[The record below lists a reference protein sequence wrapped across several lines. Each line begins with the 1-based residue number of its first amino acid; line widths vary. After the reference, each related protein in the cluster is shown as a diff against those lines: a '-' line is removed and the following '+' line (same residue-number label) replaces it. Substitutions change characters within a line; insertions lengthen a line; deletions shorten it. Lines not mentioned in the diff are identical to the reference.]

1 MMNIENFTFR
11 NMSGLELSARIY
23 LPESPCE
30 KGVIF
35 SHGLY
40 SSKDGYKIR
49 KMAEG
54 IVKGGY
60 TLMTFD
66 FTFAG
71 ESPGNITDIS
81 VLEEVNDLIAAIKL
95 FKERGISRLHLMGSS
110 MGGAVSLLAALKA
123 DEKPES
129 LILIATPLDLL
140 GIIPDM
146 TPEKVDRLELHGYT
160 YVQGIKLKNSFFRE
174 IKNID
179 MLDAVR
185 KITSPVILFH
195 GGMDEVVKFSNH
207 ELFMMNIKT
216 EACPFVIPDGDHNL
230 TRESDID
237 FMMQKISEWLRRFDD

>member
-1 MMNIENFTFR
+1 MSIENFTFR
-11 NMSGLELSARIY
+11 NMAGLDLSARIY
-23 LPESPCE
+23 FPDSRCDS
-30 KGVIF
+30 GVIF

-40 SSKDGYKIR
+40 SSKDGYKIK

-54 IVKGGY
+54 IVNCGY

-81 VLEEVNDLIAAIKL
+81 VLEEVNDLLSAIKL
-95 FKERGISRLHLMGSS
+95 FRGRGINKLHLMGSS
-110 MGGAVSLLAALKA
+110 MGAAVSLLAAAGA
-123 DEKPES
+123 DDKFES

-146 TPEKVDRLELHGYT
+146 TPDKVDLLELHGYT
-160 YVQGIKLKNSFFRE
+160 SVQGIKLKNSFFRE
-174 IKNID
+174 LKNID
-179 MLDAVR
+179 MVDAVR
-185 KITSPVILFH
+185 RINVPVILFH

-207 ELFMMNIKT
+207 ELFKMNIKS
-216 EACPFVIPDGDHNL
+216 EVLPFVIPDGDHNL

-237 FMMQKISEWLRRFDD
+237 FMMQKISEWLGRFDD

>member
-1 MMNIENFTFR
+1 MA
-11 NMSGLELSARIY
+11 GLELCARIY
-23 LPESPCE
+23 VSAFPYE

-35 SHGLY
+35 SHCLY
-40 SSKDGYKIR
+40 SSKDGYKIK

-54 IVKGGY
+54 IVNCGY

-81 VLEEVNDLIAAIKL
+81 VLEEVNDLLAAIKI
-95 FKERGISRLHLMGSS
+95 FRERGVKKLHLMGSS
-110 MGGAVSLLAALKA
+110 MGAAVSVIAASESDDKF
-123 DEKPES
+123 ES

-146 TPEKVDRLELHGYT
+146 TPEKADRLEPHGYT
-160 YVQGIKLKNSFFRE
+160 SVQGVKLKNSFFRE
-174 IKNID
+174 LKNID
-179 MLDAVR
+179 MIDAVG
-185 KITSPVILFH
+185 KIKAPVIIFH

-216 EACPFVIPDGDHNL
+216 ETLPFVIPDGDHNL
-230 TRESDID
+230 TRETDID
-237 FMMQKISEWLRRFDD
+237 FMMQKISEWLGRFND